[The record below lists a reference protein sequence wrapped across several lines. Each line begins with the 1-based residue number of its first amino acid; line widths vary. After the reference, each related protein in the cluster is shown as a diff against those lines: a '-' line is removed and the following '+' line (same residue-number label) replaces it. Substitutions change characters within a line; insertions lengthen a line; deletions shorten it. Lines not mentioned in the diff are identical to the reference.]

1 MTLDLATLH
10 TQILIADG
18 AWSTLLRTRYPD
30 LPPPA
35 ELANL
40 NRPEIVLAL
49 AREYVAAGA
58 RFLTTNTFGAGR
70 ENLTRLGVADDFA
83 DINRAGAR
91 LAREAVGSSGAFVAG
106 SIGPSGR
113 ILALHERSEDELAAG
128 FAAHATA
135 LKQGGA
141 DLILLETFSEL
152 EEILLA
158 LRAVKDATA
167 LPVIASLSFDS
178 GPQRTRTRMGAA
190 AGECAAALDQAG
202 ADLIG
207 CNCGGGISTALPA
220 VFALRSATTRPL
232 WVKPSV
238 GLPDLEDGR
247 PVYPQTADEFAEPAP
262 ALIEAGANILGGC
275 CGAGPEH
282 IRRLAAVVERVRVKG
297 VKG

>member
-10 TQILIADG
+10 TQVMIADG

-30 LPPPA
+30 LSTPA

-40 NRPEIVLAL
+40 GRPEVVLAL
-49 AREYVAAGA
+49 AREYLAAGA

-70 ENLTRLGVADDFA
+70 QNLARLGVADDFA
-83 DINRAGAR
+83 EINRAGAR
-91 LAREAVGSSGAFVAG
+91 LARAADGSGGAYVAG

-113 ILALHERSEDELAAG
+113 ILAIREASEEELAAD
-128 FAAHATA
+128 FAAQASA
-135 LKQGGA
+135 LQQGGA
-141 DLILLETFSEL
+141 DLILFETFSEL
-152 EEILLA
+152 DELLLA
-158 LRAVKDATA
+158 LRAAKDATA
-167 LPVIASLSFDS
+167 LPVVASLSFDS

-190 AGECAAALDQAG
+190 AGECAAALDRAG
-202 ADLIG
+202 ADIIG
-207 CNCGGGISTALPA
+207 CNCGGGIATALPA
-220 VFALRSATTRPL
+220 VFALRSATARPL

-247 PVYPQTADEFAEPAP
+247 PVYPQTPDEFAEPAP

-282 IRRLAAVVERVRVKG
+282 IRRLAAVVARAKG
-297 VKG
+297 RSAKG